1 MLTAPQDAAHTR
13 LCIINKNNPGV
24 LGEITTLLGSH
35 GVNIAQQ
42 LNTSREGIAYNVI
55 DMQVWYGYRESRE
68 NSQNI
73 VWVSHVAEIAEA
85 WRCDRRPSHRSTRT
99 RTRPHKVCRSRSLVS
114 PM

>member
-55 DMQVWYGYRESRE
+55 DMQVWYGYRE
-68 NSQNI
+68 
-73 VWVSHVAEIAEA
+73 
-85 WRCDRRPSHRSTRT
+85 
-99 RTRPHKVCRSRSLVS
+99 K
-114 PM
+114 